1 MSEPQKLEGP
11 LIQLKGIEKR
21 YQSGEQEVTVLH
33 PLDLCIQ
40 AGEMVAIV
48 GASGSGKSTLMNL
61 LGCLDRPSA
70 GQYLFRGQDTARLD
84 ALALARLRCHHFGF
98 IFQRYH
104 LLPHLDATANVEIPA
119 VYAGTARAERQQR
132 ARALLSRLGLADRSH
147 HRPGQLSGGQQ
158 QRVSIAR
165 ALANGGEVILADEPT
180 GALDSHSGKEVMAI
194 LKELHAQGHTII
206 LVTHDMA
213 VANHAD
219 RIITLRDGRV
229 VEDSAQPAKSADQ
242 AGRIDTLRDGRVVE
256 DSGQAAKSANH
267 ADRIDTLRDERAAE
281 ENGQDAPAAQGTALP
296 QAGVTKAAGK
306 PSKGAIPP
314 HIAPAKGS
322 KLGWDRYR
330 EAARMAVHA
339 MLAHRMRTFLTMLG
353 IIIGIA
359 AVVSV
364 VALGQGAR
372 AKVINDIN
380 AMGTNTIDIF
390 PGKDWGDEKAA
401 SIQTLNERDLDA
413 LLGQPY
419 LEGASP
425 QIATS
430 GQLRYRNKTSTG
442 NVVGVGSDFF
452 RVKGMTL
459 TQGRLFDERDI
470 QSRTAVA
477 VVDGKTI
484 ESLLGKE
491 DPVGQVVLVG
501 TLPVR
506 IIGVVAQETGFG
518 RSSQSVSIWL
528 PYSAVMSR
536 LISQNH
542 FSQITIRVKDGIQP
556 ALAEQ
561 AAVALL
567 TQRHGVKDFF
577 TFSSDSIIKSVE
589 KTTATM
595 TLLVSAIAVISLI
608 VGGVGVM
615 NIMLVSVVERT
626 REIGIRIAV
635 GARQSDILQQF
646 LIEAVMVSL
655 LGGLLGIGLAL
666 LIGFVFSLFVESFQ
680 MSFSLFSILMAF
692 GCSSLIGILFGYLPA
707 RNAARLDPVEALARE

>member
-1 MSEPQKLEGP
+1 MSEP
-11 LIQLKGIEKR
+11 LIRLKGIKRR
-21 YQSGEQEVTVLH
+21 YQSGEHEVTVLH
-33 PLDLCIQ
+33 PLDLAID

-61 LGCLDRPSA
+61 LGCLDRPSG
-70 GQYLFRGQDTARLD
+70 GQYLFRGQDTATLD
-84 ALALARLRCHHFGF
+84 ALSLARLRCHHFGF

-104 LLPHLDATANVEIPA
+104 LLPHLDAAANVEIPA
-119 VYAGTARAERQQR
+119 IYAGTARLDRQAR
-132 ARALLSRLGLADRSH
+132 ARTLLTRLGLQDRSH

-180 GALDSHSGKEVMAI
+180 GALDSQSGKEVMAI

-213 VANHAD
+213 VASHAD

-229 VEDSAQPAKSADQ
+229 VEDSGHRATDDNAASPSGTPAHPLP
-242 AGRIDTLRDGRVVE
+242 GDGSQLAPPSV
-256 DSGQAAKSANH
+256 
-267 ADRIDTLRDERAAE
+267 
-281 ENGQDAPAAQGTALP
+281 GQDAQSTGAAVRTA
-296 QAGVTKAAGK
+296 
-306 PSKGAIPP
+306 SR
-314 HIAPAKGS
+314 
-322 KLGWDRYR
+322 GWDRYR
-330 EAARMAVHA
+330 EAGRMALHA

-372 AKVINDIN
+372 AKVIDDIN

-430 GQLRYRNKTSTG
+430 GQLRYRNKTSSG
-442 NVVGVGSDFF
+442 SVIGVGNDFF

-459 TQGRLFDERDI
+459 TQGRLLDERDI
-470 QSRTAVA
+470 RNRTAVA

-484 ESLLGKE
+484 ESLLGKV

-506 IIGVVAQETGFG
+506 IVGVVTQETGFG
-518 RSSQSVSIWL
+518 RSSQSVNVWL

-536 LISQNH
+536 LLSQQH
-542 FSQITIRVKDGIQP
+542 FTQITIRVKDGVQP

-577 TFSSDSIIKSVE
+577 TFSSDSIVKSVE
-589 KTTATM
+589 KTTATL

-666 LIGFVFSLFVESFQ
+666 LIGALFSLLVESFQ
-680 MSFSLFSILMAF
+680 MRFSLFSILMAF

>member
-1 MSEPQKLEGP
+1 MSEP
-11 LIQLKGIEKR
+11 LIQLKGIERR

-33 PLDLCIQ
+33 PLDLTIE
-40 AGEMVAIV
+40 AGEMIAIV

-61 LGCLDRPSA
+61 LGCLDSPSA
-70 GQYLFRGQDTARLD
+70 GQYLFRGQDTATLD
-84 ALALARLRCHHFGF
+84 ALSLARLRCHHFGF

-104 LLPHLDATANVEIPA
+104 LLPHLNAAANVEIPA
-119 VYAGTARAERQQR
+119 VYAGTSRPDRQARSN
-132 ARALLSRLGLADRSH
+132 ALLARLGLSDRSH
-147 HRPGQLSGGQQ
+147 HTPGQLSGGQQ

-180 GALDSHSGKEVMAI
+180 GALDSQSGKEVMAI

-213 VANHAD
+213 VASHAD

-229 VEDSAQPAKSADQ
+229 
-242 AGRIDTLRDGRVVE
+242 LE
-256 DSGQAAKSANH
+256 DSGKPATTTA
-267 ADRIDTLRDERAAE
+267 RL
-281 ENGQDAPAAQGTALP
+281 PAASP
-296 QAGVTKAAGK
+296 AARASGND
-306 PSKGAIPP
+306 
-314 HIAPAKGS
+314 
-322 KLGWDRYR
+322 WDRYR
-330 EAARMAVHA
+330 EAGRMALHA

-372 AKVINDIN
+372 AKVVDQIN

-401 SIQTLNERDLDA
+401 SIQTLNKRDLDA

-425 QIATS
+425 QIASS
-430 GQLRYRNKTSTG
+430 GQLRYRNKTSSG
-442 NVVGVGSDFF
+442 SIVGVGSDFF
-452 RVKGMTL
+452 RVKGMKL
-459 TQGRLFDERDI
+459 TSGRLFDERDI
-470 QSRTAVA
+470 QNRAAVA

-506 IIGVVAQETGFG
+506 IIGVVEEETGFG
-518 RSSQSVSIWL
+518 RSSQSVNVWL

-542 FSQITIRVKDGIQP
+542 FSQLTIRVKDGVQP

-561 AAVALL
+561 AAIELL

-626 REIGIRIAV
+626 REIRIRIAV

-655 LGGLLGIGLAL
+655 LGGMLGVGVSLFIGLL
-666 LIGFVFSLFVESFQ
+666 FSLFVESIQ
-680 MSFSLFSILMAF
+680 MQFSLFSILMAF

>member
-1 MSEPQKLEGP
+1 MSEP
-11 LIQLKGIEKR
+11 LIRLKGIERR
-21 YQSGEQEVTVLH
+21 YQSGEHEVTVLH
-33 PLDLCIQ
+33 PLDLAID

-61 LGCLDRPSA
+61 LGCLDRPSG
-70 GQYLFRGQDTARLD
+70 GQYLFRGQDTATLD
-84 ALALARLRCHHFGF
+84 ALSLARLRCHHFGF

-104 LLPHLDATANVEIPA
+104 LLPHLDAAANVEIPA
-119 VYAGTARAERQQR
+119 IYAGTARLDRQAR
-132 ARALLSRLGLADRSH
+132 ARTLLTRLGLQDRSH

-180 GALDSHSGKEVMAI
+180 GALDSQSGKEVMAI

-213 VANHAD
+213 VASHAD

-229 VEDSAQPAKSADQ
+229 VEDSGHRATDDNAASPSGAPAHPLP
-242 AGRIDTLRDGRVVE
+242 GDGSQLAPPPV
-256 DSGQAAKSANH
+256 
-267 ADRIDTLRDERAAE
+267 
-281 ENGQDAPAAQGTALP
+281 GQDAQSTGAAVRTA
-296 QAGVTKAAGK
+296 
-306 PSKGAIPP
+306 SR
-314 HIAPAKGS
+314 
-322 KLGWDRYR
+322 GWDRYR
-330 EAARMAVHA
+330 EAGRMALHA

-372 AKVINDIN
+372 AKVIDDIN

-430 GQLRYRNKTSTG
+430 GQLRYRNKTSSG
-442 NVVGVGSDFF
+442 SVIGVGNDFF

-459 TQGRLFDERDI
+459 TQGRLLDERDI
-470 QSRTAVA
+470 RNRTAVA

-484 ESLLGKE
+484 ESLLGKV

-506 IIGVVAQETGFG
+506 IVGVVTQETGFG
-518 RSSQSVSIWL
+518 RSSQSVNVWL

-536 LISQNH
+536 LLSQQH
-542 FSQITIRVKDGIQP
+542 FTQITIRVKDGVQP

-577 TFSSDSIIKSVE
+577 TFSSDSIVKSVE
-589 KTTATM
+589 KTTATL

-666 LIGFVFSLFVESFQ
+666 LIGALFSLLVESFQ
-680 MSFSLFSILMAF
+680 MRFSLFSILMAF

>member
-1 MSEPQKLEGP
+1 MSET
-11 LIQLKGIEKR
+11 LIQLKGIERR
-21 YQSGEQEVTVLH
+21 YQSGEHEVTVLH
-33 PLDLCIQ
+33 PLDLTIE
-40 AGEMVAIV
+40 AGEMIAIV

-70 GQYLFRGQDTARLD
+70 GQYLFRGQDTATLD
-84 ALALARLRCHHFGF
+84 ALSLARLRCHHFGF

-104 LLPHLDATANVEIPA
+104 LLPHLNAAANVEIPA
-119 VYAGTARAERQQR
+119 VYAGASRPERQ
-132 ARALLSRLGLADRSH
+132 ARSHALLARLGLSDRSH
-147 HRPGQLSGGQQ
+147 HTPGQLSGGQQ

-180 GALDSHSGKEVMAI
+180 GALDSQSGKEVMAI
-194 LKELHAQGHTII
+194 LKELHDQGHTII

-213 VANHAD
+213 VASHAD

-229 VEDSAQPAKSADQ
+229 
-242 AGRIDTLRDGRVVE
+242 LE
-256 DSGQAAKSANH
+256 DSGKPATASVPLPP
-267 ADRIDTLRDERAAE
+267 TT
-281 ENGQDAPAAQGTALP
+281 PAAR
-296 QAGVTKAAGK
+296 VTGND
-306 PSKGAIPP
+306 
-314 HIAPAKGS
+314 
-322 KLGWDRYR
+322 WDRYR
-330 EAARMAVHA
+330 EAGRMALHA

-372 AKVINDIN
+372 AKVIEQIN
-380 AMGTNTIDIF
+380 AMGTNTIEIF

-401 SIQTLNERDLDA
+401 SIQTLNKRDLDA

-425 QIATS
+425 QITS
-430 GQLRYRNKTSTG
+430 PGQLRYRNKTSSG
-442 NVVGVGSDFF
+442 SIVGVGSDFF
-452 RVKGMTL
+452 RVKGMKL
-459 TQGRLFDERDI
+459 TSGRLFDERDI
-470 QSRTAVA
+470 QNRAAMA
-477 VVDGKTI
+477 VVDSKTI
-484 ESLLGKE
+484 KSLLGEK

-506 IIGVVAQETGFG
+506 IIGVVEEETGFG
-518 RSSQSVSIWL
+518 RSGQSVNIWL

-536 LISQNH
+536 LISQSH
-542 FSQITIRVKDGIQP
+542 FSQLTIRVKDGVQP

-561 AAVALL
+561 AVIALL

-577 TFSSDSIIKSVE
+577 TFSSDNIIKSVE

-655 LGGLLGIGLAL
+655 LGGMLGVGVSL
-666 LIGFVFSLFVESFQ
+666 LIGLLFSLFVESIQ
-680 MSFSLFSILMAF
+680 MQFSLFSILMAF

>member
-1 MSEPQKLEGP
+1 MSEP
-11 LIQLKGIEKR
+11 LIQLKGIERR
-21 YQSGEQEVTVLH
+21 YQSGEHEVTVLH
-33 PLDLCIQ
+33 PLDLTIA

-61 LGCLDRPSA
+61 LGCLDRPSG
-70 GQYLFRGQDTARLD
+70 GQYLFRGQDTAGLD

-104 LLPHLDATANVEIPA
+104 LLPHLDAAANVEIPA
-119 VYAGTARAERQQR
+119 IYAGTSRPERQIR
-132 ARALLSRLGLADRSH
+132 ARTLLTRLGLSDRSH

-194 LKELHAQGHTII
+194 LKELHEQGHTII

-213 VANHAD
+213 VANHAN

-229 VEDSAQPAKSADQ
+229 VEDSGQPAASLAISASQAHGEESQQSPQAAVDQ
-242 AGRIDTLRDGRVVE
+242 VSSGLP
-256 DSGQAAKSANH
+256 GQAANQEVREPVP
-267 ADRIDTLRDERAAE
+267 DRIA
-281 ENGQDAPAAQGTALP
+281 TASV
-296 QAGVTKAAGK
+296 ARR
-306 PSKGAIPP
+306 
-314 HIAPAKGS
+314 GS
-322 KLGWDRYR
+322 QGWDRYR
-330 EAARMAVHA
+330 EAGRMALHA

-372 AKVINDIN
+372 AKVIDDIN

-430 GQLRYRNKTSTG
+430 GQLRYRNKTSSG
-442 NVVGVGSDFF
+442 SVVGVGSDFF

-459 TQGRLFDERDI
+459 TQGRLLDERDI
-470 QSRTAVA
+470 RSRTAVA

-484 ESLLGKE
+484 ASLLGKT

-506 IIGVVAQETGFG
+506 IVGVVAQETGFG
-518 RSSQSVSIWL
+518 PSSQSVNVWL

-542 FSQITIRVKDGIQP
+542 FSQITIRVKDGVQP

-577 TFSSDSIIKSVE
+577 TFSSDSIVKSVE
-589 KTTATM
+589 KTTATL

-655 LGGLLGIGLAL
+655 LGGLLGIGLAMF
-666 LIGFVFSLFVESFQ
+666 IGFIFSLLVESFQ
-680 MSFSLFSILMAF
+680 MRFSLFSILMAF

>member
-1 MSEPQKLEGP
+1 MSEP
-11 LIQLKGIEKR
+11 LIQLKGIERR

-33 PLDLCIQ
+33 PLDLTIE
-40 AGEMVAIV
+40 AGEMIAIV

-61 LGCLDRPSA
+61 LGCLDRSSS
-70 GQYLFRGQDTARLD
+70 GQYLFRGQDTATLD
-84 ALALARLRCHHFGF
+84 ALSLARLRCHHFGF

-104 LLPHLDATANVEIPA
+104 LLPHLNAAANVEIPA
-119 VYAGTARAERQQR
+119 VYAGTPRAERQ
-132 ARALLSRLGLADRSH
+132 ARSQALLTRLGLSDRSH
-147 HRPGQLSGGQQ
+147 HTPSQLSGGQQ

-180 GALDSHSGKEVMAI
+180 GALDSQSGKEVMAI

-206 LVTHDMA
+206 LVTHDME
-213 VANHAD
+213 VASHAD
-219 RIITLRDGRV
+219 RIITLKDGRV
-229 VEDSAQPAKSADQ
+229 Q
-242 AGRIDTLRDGRVVE
+242 E
-256 DSGQAAKSANH
+256 DSGRKPAAVPVTPTA
-267 ADRIDTLRDERAAE
+267 
-281 ENGQDAPAAQGTALP
+281 APA
-296 QAGVTKAAGK
+296 GK
-306 PSKGAIPP
+306 EGAS
-314 HIAPAKGS
+314 HD
-322 KLGWDRYR
+322 WDRYR
-330 EAARMAVHA
+330 EAARMALHA

-372 AKVINDIN
+372 AKVIDQIN

-401 SIQTLNERDLDA
+401 SIQTLNKRDLDA

-425 QIATS
+425 QIAAP
-430 GQLRYRNKTSTG
+430 GQLRYRNKTSSG
-442 NVVGVGSDFF
+442 SIVGVGNDFF
-452 RVKGMTL
+452 RVKGMKL
-459 TQGRLFDERDI
+459 TNGRLFDERDI
-470 QSRTAVA
+470 QNRAAVA

-484 ESLLGKE
+484 ESLLGKQ

-506 IIGVVAQETGFG
+506 IIGVVEEETGFG
-518 RSSQSVSIWL
+518 RSSQSVNVWL

-542 FSQITIRVKDGIQP
+542 FSQLTIRVKDGVQP

-561 AAVALL
+561 AAIELL

-655 LGGLLGIGLAL
+655 LGGMLGVGVSLFIGLL
-666 LIGFVFSLFVESFQ
+666 FSLFVESIQ
-680 MSFSLFSILMAF
+680 MHFSLFSILMAF

>member
-1 MSEPQKLEGP
+1 MSEP
-11 LIQLKGIEKR
+11 LIQLKGIERR

-33 PLDLCIQ
+33 PLDLTIE
-40 AGEMVAIV
+40 AGEMIAIV

-61 LGCLDRPSA
+61 LGCLDRPSS
-70 GQYLFRGQDTARLD
+70 GQYLFRGQDTATLD
-84 ALALARLRCHHFGF
+84 ALSLARLRCHHFGF

-104 LLPHLDATANVEIPA
+104 LLPHLNAAANVEIPA
-119 VYAGTARAERQQR
+119 VYAGTPRAERQ
-132 ARALLSRLGLADRSH
+132 ARSQALLTRLGLSDRSH
-147 HRPGQLSGGQQ
+147 HTPSQLSGGQQ

-180 GALDSHSGKEVMAI
+180 GALDSQSGKEVMAI

-206 LVTHDMA
+206 LVTHDME
-213 VANHAD
+213 VASHAD
-219 RIITLRDGRV
+219 RIITLKDGRV
-229 VEDSAQPAKSADQ
+229 Q
-242 AGRIDTLRDGRVVE
+242 E
-256 DSGQAAKSANH
+256 DSGRK
-267 ADRIDTLRDERAAE
+267 
-281 ENGQDAPAAQGTALP
+281 PAAVPVTPTAVP
-296 QAGVTKAAGK
+296 ASKEGAG
-306 PSKGAIPP
+306 
-314 HIAPAKGS
+314 HD
-322 KLGWDRYR
+322 WDRYR
-330 EAARMAVHA
+330 EAARMALHA

-372 AKVINDIN
+372 AKVIDQIN

-401 SIQTLNERDLDA
+401 SIQTLNKRDLDA

-425 QIATS
+425 QIAAP
-430 GQLRYRNKTSTG
+430 GQLRYRNKTSSG
-442 NVVGVGSDFF
+442 SIVGVGNDFF
-452 RVKGMTL
+452 RVKGMKL
-459 TQGRLFDERDI
+459 TNGRLFDERDI
-470 QSRTAVA
+470 QNRAAVA

-484 ESLLGKE
+484 ESLLGKQ

-506 IIGVVAQETGFG
+506 IIGVVEEETGFG
-518 RSSQSVSIWL
+518 RSSQSVNVWL

-542 FSQITIRVKDGIQP
+542 FSQLTIRVKDGVQP

-561 AAVALL
+561 AAIELL

-655 LGGLLGIGLAL
+655 LGGMLGVGVALFIGLL
-666 LIGFVFSLFVESFQ
+666 FSLFVESIQ
-680 MSFSLFSILMAF
+680 MHFSLFSILMAF

>member
-1 MSEPQKLEGP
+1 M
-11 LIQLKGIEKR
+11 IQLKGIERR

-33 PLDLCIQ
+33 PLDLTIE
-40 AGEMVAIV
+40 AGEMIAIV

-61 LGCLDRPSA
+61 LGCLDRPSS
-70 GQYLFRGQDTARLD
+70 GQYLFRGQDTATLD
-84 ALALARLRCHHFGF
+84 ALSLARLRCHHFGF

-104 LLPHLDATANVEIPA
+104 LLPHLNAAANVEIPA
-119 VYAGTARAERQQR
+119 VYAGTPRAERQ
-132 ARALLSRLGLADRSH
+132 ARSQALLTRLGLSDRSH
-147 HRPGQLSGGQQ
+147 HTPSQLSGGQQ

-180 GALDSHSGKEVMAI
+180 GALDSQSGKEVMAI

-206 LVTHDMA
+206 LVTHDME
-213 VANHAD
+213 VASHAD
-219 RIITLRDGRV
+219 RIITLKDGRV
-229 VEDSAQPAKSADQ
+229 Q
-242 AGRIDTLRDGRVVE
+242 E
-256 DSGQAAKSANH
+256 DSGRKQAAVPVTPTA
-267 ADRIDTLRDERAAE
+267 
-281 ENGQDAPAAQGTALP
+281 APAGKEG
-296 QAGVTKAAGK
+296 AG
-306 PSKGAIPP
+306 
-314 HIAPAKGS
+314 HD
-322 KLGWDRYR
+322 WDRYR
-330 EAARMAVHA
+330 EAARMALHA

-372 AKVINDIN
+372 AKVIDQIN

-401 SIQTLNERDLDA
+401 SIETLNKRDLDA

-425 QIATS
+425 QIAAP
-430 GQLRYRNKTSTG
+430 GQLRYRNKTSSG
-442 NVVGVGSDFF
+442 SIVGVGNDFF
-452 RVKGMTL
+452 RVKGMKL
-459 TQGRLFDERDI
+459 TNGRLFDERDI
-470 QSRTAVA
+470 QNRAAVA

-484 ESLLGKE
+484 ESLLGKQ

-506 IIGVVAQETGFG
+506 IIGVVEEETGFG
-518 RSSQSVSIWL
+518 RSSQSVNVWL

-542 FSQITIRVKDGIQP
+542 FSQLTIRVKDGVQP

-561 AAVALL
+561 AAIELL

-655 LGGLLGIGLAL
+655 LGGMLGVGVSLFIGLL
-666 LIGFVFSLFVESFQ
+666 FSLFVESIQ
-680 MSFSLFSILMAF
+680 MHFSLFSILMAF

>member
-1 MSEPQKLEGP
+1 MSEP
-11 LIQLKGIEKR
+11 LIQLKGIERR

-33 PLDLCIQ
+33 PLDLTIE
-40 AGEMVAIV
+40 AGEMIAIV

-61 LGCLDRPSA
+61 LGCLDRPSS
-70 GQYLFRGQDTARLD
+70 GQYLFRGQDTATLD
-84 ALALARLRCHHFGF
+84 ALSLARLRCHHFGF

-104 LLPHLDATANVEIPA
+104 LLPHLNAAANVEIPA
-119 VYAGTARAERQQR
+119 VYAGTPRAERQ
-132 ARALLSRLGLADRSH
+132 ARSQALLIRLGLSDRSH
-147 HRPGQLSGGQQ
+147 HTPSQLSGGQQ

-180 GALDSHSGKEVMAI
+180 GALDSQSGKEVMAI

-206 LVTHDMA
+206 LVTHDME
-213 VANHAD
+213 VASHAD
-219 RIITLRDGRV
+219 RIITLKDGRV
-229 VEDSAQPAKSADQ
+229 Q
-242 AGRIDTLRDGRVVE
+242 E
-256 DSGQAAKSANH
+256 DSGRKPAAVPVTPTA
-267 ADRIDTLRDERAAE
+267 
-281 ENGQDAPAAQGTALP
+281 APAGKEG
-296 QAGVTKAAGK
+296 AG
-306 PSKGAIPP
+306 
-314 HIAPAKGS
+314 HD
-322 KLGWDRYR
+322 WDRYR
-330 EAARMAVHA
+330 EAARMALHA

-372 AKVINDIN
+372 AKVIDQIN

-401 SIQTLNERDLDA
+401 SIQTLDKRDLDA

-425 QIATS
+425 QIAAP
-430 GQLRYRNKTSTG
+430 GQLRYRNKTSSG
-442 NVVGVGSDFF
+442 SIVGVGNDFF
-452 RVKGMTL
+452 RVKGMKL
-459 TQGRLFDERDI
+459 TNGRLFDERDI
-470 QSRTAVA
+470 QNRAAVA

-484 ESLLGKE
+484 ESLLGKQ

-506 IIGVVAQETGFG
+506 IIGVVEEETGFG
-518 RSSQSVSIWL
+518 RSSQSVNVWL

-542 FSQITIRVKDGIQP
+542 FSQLTIRVKDGVQP

-561 AAVALL
+561 AAIELL

-655 LGGLLGIGLAL
+655 LGGMLGVGVSLFIGLL
-666 LIGFVFSLFVESFQ
+666 FSLFVESIQ
-680 MSFSLFSILMAF
+680 MHFSLFSILMAF

>member
-1 MSEPQKLEGP
+1 MSEP
-11 LIQLKGIEKR
+11 LIQLKGIERR
-21 YQSGEQEVTVLH
+21 YQSGEHEVTVLH
-33 PLDLCIQ
+33 PLDLTIA

-61 LGCLDRPSA
+61 LGCLDRPSG
-70 GQYLFRGQDTARLD
+70 GQYLFRGQDTAGLD

-104 LLPHLDATANVEIPA
+104 LLPHLDAAANVEIPA
-119 VYAGTARAERQQR
+119 IYAGTSRPERQIR
-132 ARALLSRLGLADRSH
+132 ARTLLTRLGLSDRSH

-213 VANHAD
+213 VADHAN

-229 VEDSAQPAKSADQ
+229 VEDSGQPAANPPISPDKTHGVEERQQIPQ
-242 AGRIDTLRDGRVVE
+242 ATVE
-256 DSGQAAKSANH
+256 QLSC
-267 ADRIDTLRDERAAE
+267 
-281 ENGQDAPAAQGTALP
+281 ALP
-296 QAGVTKAAGK
+296 RPATGQKARE
-306 PSKGAIPP
+306 P
-314 HIAPAKGS
+314 APERLPTASVAKRGS
-322 KLGWDRYR
+322 QGWDRYR
-330 EAARMAVHA
+330 EAGRMALHA

-372 AKVINDIN
+372 AKVIDDIN

-430 GQLRYRNKTSTG
+430 GQLRYRNKTSSG
-442 NVVGVGSDFF
+442 SVVGVGSDFF

-459 TQGRLFDERDI
+459 TQGRLLDERDI
-470 QSRTAVA
+470 RSRTAVA

-484 ESLLGKE
+484 TSLLGKT

-506 IIGVVAQETGFG
+506 IVGVVAQETGFG
-518 RSSQSVSIWL
+518 PSSQSVNVWL

-542 FSQITIRVKDGIQP
+542 FSQITIRVKDGVQP

-577 TFSSDSIIKSVE
+577 TFSSDSIVKSVE
-589 KTTATM
+589 KTTATL

-655 LGGLLGIGLAL
+655 LGGLLGIGLAIF
-666 LIGFVFSLFVESFQ
+666 IGFIFSLLVESFQ
-680 MSFSLFSILMAF
+680 MRFSLFSILMAF

>member
-1 MSEPQKLEGP
+1 MSEP
-11 LIQLKGIEKR
+11 LIQLKGIERR

-33 PLDLCIQ
+33 TLDLTIE
-40 AGEMVAIV
+40 AGEMIAIV

-70 GQYLFRGQDTARLD
+70 GQYLFRGQDTATLD
-84 ALALARLRCHHFGF
+84 ALSLARLRCHHFGF

-104 LLPHLDATANVEIPA
+104 LLPHLNAAANVEIPA
-119 VYAGTARAERQQR
+119 VYAGTSRPDRKARSN
-132 ARALLSRLGLADRSH
+132 ALLTRLGLSDRSH
-147 HRPGQLSGGQQ
+147 HTPGQLSGGQQ

-180 GALDSHSGKEVMAI
+180 GALDSQSGKEVMAI

-213 VANHAD
+213 VASHAD

-229 VEDSAQPAKSADQ
+229 
-242 AGRIDTLRDGRVVE
+242 LE
-256 DSGQAAKSANH
+256 DSGKPATTTA
-267 ADRIDTLRDERAAE
+267 RL
-281 ENGQDAPAAQGTALP
+281 PAASP
-296 QAGVTKAAGK
+296 AARASGND
-306 PSKGAIPP
+306 
-314 HIAPAKGS
+314 
-322 KLGWDRYR
+322 WDRYR
-330 EAARMAVHA
+330 EAGRMALHA

-372 AKVINDIN
+372 AKVVDQIN

-401 SIQTLNERDLDA
+401 SIQTLNKRDLDA

-425 QIATS
+425 QIASS
-430 GQLRYRNKTSTG
+430 GQLRYRNKTSSG
-442 NVVGVGSDFF
+442 SIVGVGSDFF
-452 RVKGMTL
+452 RVKGMKL
-459 TQGRLFDERDI
+459 TSGRLFDERDI
-470 QSRTAVA
+470 QNRAAVA

-506 IIGVVAQETGFG
+506 IIGVVEEETGFG
-518 RSSQSVSIWL
+518 RSSQSVNVWL

-542 FSQITIRVKDGIQP
+542 FSQLTIRVKDGVQP

-561 AAVALL
+561 AAIELL

-655 LGGLLGIGLAL
+655 LGGMLGVGVSLFIGLL
-666 LIGFVFSLFVESFQ
+666 FSLFVESIQ
-680 MSFSLFSILMAF
+680 MQFSLFSILMAF

>member
-1 MSEPQKLEGP
+1 MSEP
-11 LIQLKGIEKR
+11 LIRLKGIERR
-21 YQSGEQEVTVLH
+21 YQSGEHEVTVLH
-33 PLDLCIQ
+33 PLDLAID

-61 LGCLDRPSA
+61 LGCLDRPSG
-70 GQYLFRGQDTARLD
+70 GQYLFRGQDTATLD
-84 ALALARLRCHHFGF
+84 ALSLARLRCHHFGF

-104 LLPHLDATANVEIPA
+104 LLPHLDAAANVEIPA
-119 VYAGTARAERQQR
+119 IYAGTARLDRQAR
-132 ARALLSRLGLADRSH
+132 ARTLLTRLGLQDRSH

-180 GALDSHSGKEVMAI
+180 GALDSQSGKEVMTI

-213 VANHAD
+213 VASHAD

-229 VEDSAQPAKSADQ
+229 VEDSS
-242 AGRIDTLRDGRVVE
+242 
-256 DSGQAAKSANH
+256 H
-267 ADRIDTLRDERAAE
+267 RAADD
-281 ENGQDAPAAQGTALP
+281 NAASPSGAPAHPLPGDGSQLAAPSVGQDAQGT
-296 QAGVTKAAGK
+296 GAAVRTA
-306 PSKGAIPP
+306 SR
-314 HIAPAKGS
+314 
-322 KLGWDRYR
+322 GWDRYR
-330 EAARMAVHA
+330 EAGRMALHA

-372 AKVINDIN
+372 AKVIDDIN

-430 GQLRYRNKTSTG
+430 GQLRYRNKTSSG
-442 NVVGVGSDFF
+442 SVIGVGNDFF

-459 TQGRLFDERDI
+459 TQGRLLDERDI
-470 QSRTAVA
+470 RNRTAVA

-484 ESLLGKE
+484 ESLLGKV

-506 IIGVVAQETGFG
+506 IVGVVTQETGFG
-518 RSSQSVSIWL
+518 RSSQSVNVWL

-536 LISQNH
+536 LLSQQH
-542 FSQITIRVKDGIQP
+542 FTQITIRVKDGVQP

-577 TFSSDSIIKSVE
+577 TFSSDSIVKSVE
-589 KTTATM
+589 KTTATL

-666 LIGFVFSLFVESFQ
+666 LIGALFSLLVESFQ
-680 MSFSLFSILMAF
+680 MRFSLFCILMAF

>member
-1 MSEPQKLEGP
+1 MSEP
-11 LIQLKGIEKR
+11 LIQLKGIERR

-33 PLDLCIQ
+33 PLDLTIE
-40 AGEMVAIV
+40 AGEMIAIV

-61 LGCLDRPSA
+61 LGCLDRPSS
-70 GQYLFRGQDTARLD
+70 GQYLFRGQDTATLD
-84 ALALARLRCHHFGF
+84 ALSLARLRCHHFGF

-104 LLPHLDATANVEIPA
+104 LLPHLNAAANVEIPA
-119 VYAGTARAERQQR
+119 VYAGTPRAERQ
-132 ARALLSRLGLADRSH
+132 ARSQALLTRLGLSERSH
-147 HRPGQLSGGQQ
+147 HTPSQLSGGQQ

-180 GALDSHSGKEVMAI
+180 GALDSQSGKEVMAI

-206 LVTHDMA
+206 LVTHDME
-213 VANHAD
+213 VASHAD
-219 RIITLRDGRV
+219 RIITLKDGRV
-229 VEDSAQPAKSADQ
+229 Q
-242 AGRIDTLRDGRVVE
+242 E
-256 DSGQAAKSANH
+256 DSGRKPAAVPVTPTA
-267 ADRIDTLRDERAAE
+267 
-281 ENGQDAPAAQGTALP
+281 APAGKEG
-296 QAGVTKAAGK
+296 AG
-306 PSKGAIPP
+306 
-314 HIAPAKGS
+314 HD
-322 KLGWDRYR
+322 WDRYR
-330 EAARMAVHA
+330 EAARMALHA

-372 AKVINDIN
+372 AKVIDQIN

-401 SIQTLNERDLDA
+401 SIQTLNKRDLDA

-425 QIATS
+425 QIAAP
-430 GQLRYRNKTSTG
+430 GQLRYRNKTSSG
-442 NVVGVGSDFF
+442 SIVGVGNDFF
-452 RVKGMTL
+452 RVKGMKL
-459 TQGRLFDERDI
+459 TNGRLFDERDI
-470 QSRTAVA
+470 QNRAAVA

-484 ESLLGKE
+484 ESLLGKQ

-506 IIGVVAQETGFG
+506 IIGVVEEETGFG
-518 RSSQSVSIWL
+518 RSSQSVNVWL

-542 FSQITIRVKDGIQP
+542 FSQLTIRVKDGVQP

-561 AAVALL
+561 AAIELL

-655 LGGLLGIGLAL
+655 LGGMLGVGVSLFIGLL
-666 LIGFVFSLFVESFQ
+666 FSLFVESIQ
-680 MSFSLFSILMAF
+680 MHFSLFSILMAF

>member
-1 MSEPQKLEGP
+1 M
-11 LIQLKGIEKR
+11 
-21 YQSGEQEVTVLH
+21 
-33 PLDLCIQ
+33 
-40 AGEMVAIV
+40 
-48 GASGSGKSTLMNL
+48 
-61 LGCLDRPSA
+61 
-70 GQYLFRGQDTARLD
+70 
-84 ALALARLRCHHFGF
+84 
-98 IFQRYH
+98 
-104 LLPHLDATANVEIPA
+104 EIPA
-119 VYAGTARAERQQR
+119 IYAGTSRPERQIR
-132 ARALLSRLGLADRSH
+132 ARTLLTRLGLSDRSH

-194 LKELHAQGHTII
+194 LKELHEQGHTII

-213 VANHAD
+213 VANHAN

-229 VEDSAQPAKSADQ
+229 VEDSGQPAASPAISASQAHGEESQQIPQAAVDQ
-242 AGRIDTLRDGRVVE
+242 LSSDLPRPAAGQEAPDPAPGRI
-256 DSGQAAKSANH
+256 A
-267 ADRIDTLRDERAAE
+267 
-281 ENGQDAPAAQGTALP
+281 TASV
-296 QAGVTKAAGK
+296 ARR
-306 PSKGAIPP
+306 
-314 HIAPAKGS
+314 GS
-322 KLGWDRYR
+322 QGWDRYR
-330 EAARMAVHA
+330 EAGRMALHA

-372 AKVINDIN
+372 AKVIDDIN

-430 GQLRYRNKTSTG
+430 GQLRYRNKTSSG
-442 NVVGVGSDFF
+442 SVVGVGSDFF

-459 TQGRLFDERDI
+459 TQGRLLDERDI
-470 QSRTAVA
+470 RSRTAVA

-484 ESLLGKE
+484 ASLLGKT

-506 IIGVVAQETGFG
+506 IVGVVAQETGFG
-518 RSSQSVSIWL
+518 PSSQSVNVWL

-536 LISQNH
+536 LISQSH
-542 FSQITIRVKDGIQP
+542 FSQITIRVKDGVQP

-577 TFSSDSIIKSVE
+577 TFSSDSIVKSVE
-589 KTTATM
+589 KTTATL

-655 LGGLLGIGLAL
+655 LGGLLGIGLAMF
-666 LIGFVFSLFVESFQ
+666 IGFIFSLLVESFQ
-680 MSFSLFSILMAF
+680 MRFSLFSILMAF

>member
-1 MSEPQKLEGP
+1 MSEP
-11 LIQLKGIEKR
+11 LIQLKGIERR

-33 PLDLCIQ
+33 PLDLTIE
-40 AGEMVAIV
+40 AGEMIAIV

-61 LGCLDRPSA
+61 LGCLDRPSS
-70 GQYLFRGQDTARLD
+70 GQYLFRGQDTATLD
-84 ALALARLRCHHFGF
+84 ALSLARLRCHHFGF

-104 LLPHLDATANVEIPA
+104 LLPHLNAAANVEIPA
-119 VYAGTARAERQQR
+119 VYAGTPRAERQ
-132 ARALLSRLGLADRSH
+132 ARSQALLTRLGLNDRSH
-147 HRPGQLSGGQQ
+147 HTPSQLSGGQQ

-180 GALDSHSGKEVMAI
+180 GALDSQSGKEVMAI

-206 LVTHDMA
+206 LVTHDME
-213 VANHAD
+213 VASHAD
-219 RIITLRDGRV
+219 RIITLKDGRV
-229 VEDSAQPAKSADQ
+229 Q
-242 AGRIDTLRDGRVVE
+242 E
-256 DSGQAAKSANH
+256 DSGRKPAAVPLTPTA
-267 ADRIDTLRDERAAE
+267 
-281 ENGQDAPAAQGTALP
+281 APASKEG
-296 QAGVTKAAGK
+296 AG
-306 PSKGAIPP
+306 
-314 HIAPAKGS
+314 HD
-322 KLGWDRYR
+322 WDRYR
-330 EAARMAVHA
+330 EAARMALHA

-372 AKVINDIN
+372 AKVIDQIN

-401 SIQTLNERDLDA
+401 SIQTLNKRDLDA

-425 QIATS
+425 QIAAP
-430 GQLRYRNKTSTG
+430 GQLRYRNKTSSG
-442 NVVGVGSDFF
+442 SIVGVGNDFF
-452 RVKGMTL
+452 RVKGMKL
-459 TQGRLFDERDI
+459 TNGRLFDERDI
-470 QSRTAVA
+470 QNRAAVA

-484 ESLLGKE
+484 ESLLGKQ

-506 IIGVVAQETGFG
+506 IIGVVEEETGFG
-518 RSSQSVSIWL
+518 RSSQSVNIWL

-542 FSQITIRVKDGIQP
+542 FSQLTIRVKDGVQP

-561 AAVALL
+561 AAIELL

-655 LGGLLGIGLAL
+655 LGGMLGVGVSLFIGLL
-666 LIGFVFSLFVESFQ
+666 FSLFVESIQ
-680 MSFSLFSILMAF
+680 MHFSLFSILMAF

>member
-1 MSEPQKLEGP
+1 MSEP
-11 LIQLKGIEKR
+11 LIRLKGIERR
-21 YQSGEQEVTVLH
+21 YQSGEHEVTVLH
-33 PLDLCIQ
+33 PLDLAID

-61 LGCLDRPSA
+61 LGCLDRPSG
-70 GQYLFRGQDTARLD
+70 GQYLFRGQDTATLD
-84 ALALARLRCHHFGF
+84 ALSLARLRCHHFGF

-104 LLPHLDATANVEIPA
+104 LLPHLDAAANVEIPA
-119 VYAGTARAERQQR
+119 IYAGTARLDRQAR
-132 ARALLSRLGLADRSH
+132 ARTLLTRLGLQDRSH

-180 GALDSHSGKEVMAI
+180 GALDSQSGKEVMAI

-213 VANHAD
+213 VASHAD

-229 VEDSAQPAKSADQ
+229 VEDSGHRATDDNAASPSGAPAHPLP
-242 AGRIDTLRDGRVVE
+242 GDGSQLAPPPV
-256 DSGQAAKSANH
+256 
-267 ADRIDTLRDERAAE
+267 
-281 ENGQDAPAAQGTALP
+281 GQDAQGT
-296 QAGVTKAAGK
+296 
-306 PSKGAIPP
+306 GASVRT
-314 HIAPAKGS
+314 AS
-322 KLGWDRYR
+322 RGWDRYR
-330 EAARMAVHA
+330 EAGRMALHA

-372 AKVINDIN
+372 AKVIDDIN

-430 GQLRYRNKTSTG
+430 GQLRYHNKTSSG
-442 NVVGVGSDFF
+442 SVIGVGNDFF

-459 TQGRLFDERDI
+459 TQGRLLDERDI
-470 QSRTAVA
+470 RNRTAVA

-484 ESLLGKE
+484 ESLLGKV

-506 IIGVVAQETGFG
+506 IVGVVTQETGFG
-518 RSSQSVSIWL
+518 RSSQSVNVWL

-536 LISQNH
+536 LLSQQH
-542 FSQITIRVKDGIQP
+542 FTQITIRVKDGVQP

-577 TFSSDSIIKSVE
+577 TFSSDSIVKSVE
-589 KTTATM
+589 KTTATL

-666 LIGFVFSLFVESFQ
+666 LIGALFSLLVESFQ
-680 MSFSLFSILMAF
+680 MRFSLFSILMAF

>member
-1 MSEPQKLEGP
+1 MSEP
-11 LIQLKGIEKR
+11 LIQLKGIERR

-33 PLDLCIQ
+33 PLDLTIE
-40 AGEMVAIV
+40 AGEMIAIV

-61 LGCLDRPSA
+61 LGCLDRPSS
-70 GQYLFRGQDTARLD
+70 GQYLFRGQDTATLD
-84 ALALARLRCHHFGF
+84 ALSLARLRCHHFGF

-104 LLPHLDATANVEIPA
+104 LLPHLNAAANVEIPA
-119 VYAGTARAERQQR
+119 VYAGTPRAERQ
-132 ARALLSRLGLADRSH
+132 ARSQALLTRLGLSDRSH
-147 HRPGQLSGGQQ
+147 HTPSQLSGGQQ

-180 GALDSHSGKEVMAI
+180 GALDSQSGKEVMAI

-206 LVTHDMA
+206 LVTHDME
-213 VANHAD
+213 VASHAD
-219 RIITLRDGRV
+219 RIITLKDGQV
-229 VEDSAQPAKSADQ
+229 Q
-242 AGRIDTLRDGRVVE
+242 E
-256 DSGQAAKSANH
+256 DSGRKPVAIPVTPTA
-267 ADRIDTLRDERAAE
+267 
-281 ENGQDAPAAQGTALP
+281 APAGKEG
-296 QAGVTKAAGK
+296 AG
-306 PSKGAIPP
+306 
-314 HIAPAKGS
+314 HD
-322 KLGWDRYR
+322 WDRYR
-330 EAARMAVHA
+330 EAARMALHA

-372 AKVINDIN
+372 AKVIDQIN

-390 PGKDWGDEKAA
+390 PGKDWGDEKAT
-401 SIQTLNERDLDA
+401 SIQTLNKRDLDA

-425 QIATS
+425 QIAAP
-430 GQLRYRNKTSTG
+430 GQLRYRNKTSSG
-442 NVVGVGSDFF
+442 SIVGVGNDFF
-452 RVKGMTL
+452 RVKGMKL
-459 TQGRLFDERDI
+459 TNGRLFDERDI
-470 QSRTAVA
+470 QNRAAVA

-484 ESLLGKE
+484 ESLLGKQ

-506 IIGVVAQETGFG
+506 IIGVVEEETGFG
-518 RSSQSVSIWL
+518 RSSQSVNVWL

-542 FSQITIRVKDGIQP
+542 FSQLTIRVKDGVQP

-561 AAVALL
+561 AAIELL

-655 LGGLLGIGLAL
+655 LGGMLGVGVSLFIGLL
-666 LIGFVFSLFVESFQ
+666 FSLFVESIQ
-680 MSFSLFSILMAF
+680 MHFSLFSILMAF

>member
-1 MSEPQKLEGP
+1 MSEP
-11 LIQLKGIEKR
+11 LIQLKGIERR

-33 PLDLCIQ
+33 PLDLTIE
-40 AGEMVAIV
+40 AGEMIAIV

-61 LGCLDRPSA
+61 LGCLDSPSA
-70 GQYLFRGQDTARLD
+70 GQYLFRGQDTATLD
-84 ALALARLRCHHFGF
+84 ALSLARLRCHHFGF

-104 LLPHLDATANVEIPA
+104 LLPHLNAAANVEIPA
-119 VYAGTARAERQQR
+119 VYAGTSRPDRQARSN
-132 ARALLSRLGLADRSH
+132 ALLARLGLSDRSH
-147 HRPGQLSGGQQ
+147 HTPGQLSGGQQ

-180 GALDSHSGKEVMAI
+180 GALDSQSGKEVMAI

-213 VANHAD
+213 VASHAD

-229 VEDSAQPAKSADQ
+229 
-242 AGRIDTLRDGRVVE
+242 LE
-256 DSGQAAKSANH
+256 DSGKPATTTA
-267 ADRIDTLRDERAAE
+267 RL
-281 ENGQDAPAAQGTALP
+281 PAASP
-296 QAGVTKAAGK
+296 AARASGND
-306 PSKGAIPP
+306 
-314 HIAPAKGS
+314 
-322 KLGWDRYR
+322 WDRYR
-330 EAARMAVHA
+330 EAGRMALHA

-372 AKVINDIN
+372 AKVVDQIN

-401 SIQTLNERDLDA
+401 SIQTLNKRDLDA

-425 QIATS
+425 QIASS
-430 GQLRYRNKTSTG
+430 GQLRYRNKTSSG
-442 NVVGVGSDFF
+442 SIVGVGSDFF
-452 RVKGMTL
+452 RVKGMKL
-459 TQGRLFDERDI
+459 TSGRLFDERDI
-470 QSRTAVA
+470 QNRAAVA

-506 IIGVVAQETGFG
+506 IIGVVEEETGFG
-518 RSSQSVSIWL
+518 RSSQSVNVWL

-542 FSQITIRVKDGIQP
+542 FSQLTIRVKDGVQP

-561 AAVALL
+561 AAIELL

-655 LGGLLGIGLAL
+655 LGGMLGVGVSLFIGLL
-666 LIGFVFSLFVESFQ
+666 FSLFVESIQ
-680 MSFSLFSILMAF
+680 MQFSLFSILMAF

>member
-1 MSEPQKLEGP
+1 MSEP
-11 LIQLKGIEKR
+11 LIQLKGIERR

-33 PLDLCIQ
+33 PLDLTIE
-40 AGEMVAIV
+40 AGEMIAIV

-61 LGCLDRPSA
+61 LGCLDRPSS
-70 GQYLFRGQDTARLD
+70 GQYLFRGQDTATLD
-84 ALALARLRCHHFGF
+84 ALSLARLRCHHFGF

-104 LLPHLDATANVEIPA
+104 LLPHLNAAANVEIPA
-119 VYAGTARAERQQR
+119 VYAGTPRAERQ
-132 ARALLSRLGLADRSH
+132 ARSQALLTRLGLSDRSH
-147 HRPGQLSGGQQ
+147 HTPSQLSGGQQ

-180 GALDSHSGKEVMAI
+180 GALDSQSGKEVMAI

-206 LVTHDMA
+206 LVTHDME

-219 RIITLRDGRV
+219 RIITLKDGRV
-229 VEDSAQPAKSADQ
+229 Q
-242 AGRIDTLRDGRVVE
+242 E
-256 DSGQAAKSANH
+256 DSGRK
-267 ADRIDTLRDERAAE
+267 
-281 ENGQDAPAAQGTALP
+281 PAAIPVTPTAVP
-296 QAGVTKAAGK
+296 AGK
-306 PSKGAIPP
+306 EGAG
-314 HIAPAKGS
+314 H
-322 KLGWDRYR
+322 GWDRYR
-330 EAARMAVHA
+330 EAARMALHA

-372 AKVINDIN
+372 AKVIDQIN

-401 SIQTLNERDLDA
+401 SIQTLNKSDLDA

-425 QIATS
+425 KIAAS
-430 GQLRYRNKTSTG
+430 GQLRYRNKTSSG
-442 NVVGVGSDFF
+442 SIVGVGSDFF
-452 RVKGMTL
+452 RVKGMKL
-459 TQGRLFDERDI
+459 TNGRLFDKRDI
-470 QSRTAVA
+470 QNRTAVA

-484 ESLLGKE
+484 ESLLGKQ

-506 IIGVVAQETGFG
+506 IIGVVEEETGFG
-518 RSSQSVSIWL
+518 RNSQSVNVWL

-542 FSQITIRVKDGIQP
+542 FSQLTIRVKDGVQP

-561 AAVALL
+561 AAIELL

-655 LGGLLGIGLAL
+655 LGGMLGVGVSLFIGLL
-666 LIGFVFSLFVESFQ
+666 FSLFVESIQ
-680 MSFSLFSILMAF
+680 MHFSLFSILMAF

>member
-1 MSEPQKLEGP
+1 MSEP
-11 LIQLKGIEKR
+11 LIRLKGIERR
-21 YQSGEQEVTVLH
+21 YQSGEHEVTVLH
-33 PLDLCIQ
+33 PLDLAID

-61 LGCLDRPSA
+61 LGCLDRPSG
-70 GQYLFRGQDTARLD
+70 GQYLFRGQDTATLD
-84 ALALARLRCHHFGF
+84 ALSLARLRCHHFGF

-104 LLPHLDATANVEIPA
+104 LLPHLDAAANVEIPA
-119 VYAGTARAERQQR
+119 IYAGTARLDRQAR
-132 ARALLSRLGLADRSH
+132 ARTLLTRLGLQDRSH

-180 GALDSHSGKEVMAI
+180 GALDSQSGKEVMTI

-213 VANHAD
+213 VASHAD

-229 VEDSAQPAKSADQ
+229 VEDSGHRATDDNAASPSGAPAHPLP
-242 AGRIDTLRDGRVVE
+242 GDG
-256 DSGQAAKSANH
+256 SQLAAPSV
-267 ADRIDTLRDERAAE
+267 
-281 ENGQDAPAAQGTALP
+281 GQDAQGT
-296 QAGVTKAAGK
+296 GAAVRTA
-306 PSKGAIPP
+306 SR
-314 HIAPAKGS
+314 
-322 KLGWDRYR
+322 GWDRYR
-330 EAARMAVHA
+330 EAGRMALHA

-372 AKVINDIN
+372 AKVIDDIN

-430 GQLRYRNKTSTG
+430 GQLRYRNKTSSG
-442 NVVGVGSDFF
+442 SVIGVGNDFF

-459 TQGRLFDERDI
+459 TQGRLLDERDI
-470 QSRTAVA
+470 RNRTAVA

-484 ESLLGKE
+484 ESLLGKV

-506 IIGVVAQETGFG
+506 IVGVVTQETGFG
-518 RSSQSVSIWL
+518 RSSQSVNVWL

-536 LISQNH
+536 LLSQQH
-542 FSQITIRVKDGIQP
+542 FTQITIRVKDGVQP

-577 TFSSDSIIKSVE
+577 TFSSDSIVKSVE
-589 KTTATM
+589 KTTATL

-635 GARQSDILQQF
+635 GSRQSDILQQF

-666 LIGFVFSLFVESFQ
+666 LIGALFSLLVESFQ
-680 MSFSLFSILMAF
+680 MRFSLFSILMAF

>member
-1 MSEPQKLEGP
+1 M
-11 LIQLKGIEKR
+11 IQLKGIERR

-33 PLDLCIQ
+33 PLDLTIE
-40 AGEMVAIV
+40 AGEMIAIV

-61 LGCLDRPSA
+61 LGCLDRPSS
-70 GQYLFRGQDTARLD
+70 GQYLFRGQDTATLD
-84 ALALARLRCHHFGF
+84 ALSLARLRCHHFGF

-104 LLPHLDATANVEIPA
+104 LLPHLNAAANVEIPA
-119 VYAGTARAERQQR
+119 VYAGTSRAERQ
-132 ARALLSRLGLADRSH
+132 ARSQALLTRLGLSDRSH
-147 HRPGQLSGGQQ
+147 HTPSQLSGGQQ

-180 GALDSHSGKEVMAI
+180 GALDSQSGKEVMAI

-206 LVTHDMA
+206 LVTHDME
-213 VANHAD
+213 VASHAD
-219 RIITLRDGRV
+219 RIITLKDGRV
-229 VEDSAQPAKSADQ
+229 Q
-242 AGRIDTLRDGRVVE
+242 E
-256 DSGQAAKSANH
+256 DSGRKPAAVPVTPTA
-267 ADRIDTLRDERAAE
+267 
-281 ENGQDAPAAQGTALP
+281 APAGKE
-296 QAGVTKAAGK
+296 GVG
-306 PSKGAIPP
+306 
-314 HIAPAKGS
+314 HD
-322 KLGWDRYR
+322 WDRYR
-330 EAARMAVHA
+330 EAARMALHA

-372 AKVINDIN
+372 AKVIDQIN

-401 SIQTLNERDLDA
+401 SIQTLNKRDLDA

-425 QIATS
+425 QIAAP
-430 GQLRYRNKTSTG
+430 GQLRYRNKTSSG
-442 NVVGVGSDFF
+442 SIVGVGNDFF
-452 RVKGMTL
+452 RVKGMKL
-459 TQGRLFDERDI
+459 TNGRLFDERDI
-470 QSRTAVA
+470 QNRAAVA

-484 ESLLGKE
+484 ESLLGKQ

-506 IIGVVAQETGFG
+506 IIGVVEEETGFG
-518 RSSQSVSIWL
+518 RSSQSVNVWL

-542 FSQITIRVKDGIQP
+542 FSQLTIRVKDGVQP

-561 AAVALL
+561 AAIELL

-655 LGGLLGIGLAL
+655 LGGMLGVGVSLFIGLL
-666 LIGFVFSLFVESFQ
+666 FSLFVESIQ
-680 MSFSLFSILMAF
+680 MHFSLFSILMAF

>member
-1 MSEPQKLEGP
+1 MSEP
-11 LIQLKGIEKR
+11 LIQLKGIERR

-33 PLDLCIQ
+33 PLDLTIE
-40 AGEMVAIV
+40 AGEMIAIV

-70 GQYLFRGQDTARLD
+70 GQYLFRGQDTATLD
-84 ALALARLRCHHFGF
+84 ALSLARLRCHHFGF

-104 LLPHLDATANVEIPA
+104 LLPHLNAAANVEIPA
-119 VYAGTARAERQQR
+119 VYAGTSRPDRQARSQ
-132 ARALLSRLGLADRSH
+132 ALLARLGLSDRSH
-147 HRPGQLSGGQQ
+147 HTPGQLSGGQQ

-180 GALDSHSGKEVMAI
+180 GALDSQSGKEVMAI

-213 VANHAD
+213 VASHAD

-229 VEDSAQPAKSADQ
+229 
-242 AGRIDTLRDGRVVE
+242 LE
-256 DSGQAAKSANH
+256 DSGKPATTTA
-267 ADRIDTLRDERAAE
+267 RL
-281 ENGQDAPAAQGTALP
+281 PAASP
-296 QAGVTKAAGK
+296 AARASGND
-306 PSKGAIPP
+306 
-314 HIAPAKGS
+314 
-322 KLGWDRYR
+322 WDRYR
-330 EAARMAVHA
+330 EAGRMALHA

-372 AKVINDIN
+372 TKVVDQIN

-401 SIQTLNERDLDA
+401 SIQTLNKRDLDA

-425 QIATS
+425 QIASS
-430 GQLRYRNKTSTG
+430 GQLRYRNKTSSG
-442 NVVGVGSDFF
+442 SIVGVGSDFF
-452 RVKGMTL
+452 RVKGMKL
-459 TQGRLFDERDI
+459 TSGRLFDERDI
-470 QSRTAVA
+470 QNRAAVA

-506 IIGVVAQETGFG
+506 IIGVVEEETGFG
-518 RSSQSVSIWL
+518 RSSQSVNVWL

-542 FSQITIRVKDGIQP
+542 FSQLTIRVKDGVQP

-561 AAVALL
+561 AAIELL

-655 LGGLLGIGLAL
+655 LGGMLGVGVSLFIGLL
-666 LIGFVFSLFVESFQ
+666 FSLFVESIQ
-680 MSFSLFSILMAF
+680 MQFSLFSILMAF

>member
-1 MSEPQKLEGP
+1 MSEP
-11 LIQLKGIEKR
+11 LIRLKGIERR
-21 YQSGEQEVTVLH
+21 YQSGEHEVTVLH
-33 PLDLCIQ
+33 PLDLAID

-61 LGCLDRPSA
+61 LGCLDRPSG
-70 GQYLFRGQDTARLD
+70 GQYLFRGQDTATLD
-84 ALALARLRCHHFGF
+84 ALSLARLRCHHFGF

-104 LLPHLDATANVEIPA
+104 LLPHLDAAANVEIPA
-119 VYAGTARAERQQR
+119 IYAGTARLDRQAR
-132 ARALLSRLGLADRSH
+132 ARTLLTRLGLQDRSH

-180 GALDSHSGKEVMAI
+180 GALDSQSGKEVMTI

-213 VANHAD
+213 VASHAD

-229 VEDSAQPAKSADQ
+229 VEDSGHRATDDNAASPSGAPAHPLP
-242 AGRIDTLRDGRVVE
+242 GDG
-256 DSGQAAKSANH
+256 SQLAAPSV
-267 ADRIDTLRDERAAE
+267 
-281 ENGQDAPAAQGTALP
+281 GQDAQGT
-296 QAGVTKAAGK
+296 GAAVRTA
-306 PSKGAIPP
+306 SR
-314 HIAPAKGS
+314 
-322 KLGWDRYR
+322 GWDRYR
-330 EAARMAVHA
+330 EAGRMALHA

-372 AKVINDIN
+372 AKVIDDIN

-430 GQLRYRNKTSTG
+430 GQLRYRNKTSSG
-442 NVVGVGSDFF
+442 SVIGVGNDFF

-459 TQGRLFDERDI
+459 TQGRLLDERDI
-470 QSRTAVA
+470 RNRTAVA

-484 ESLLGKE
+484 ESLLGKV

-506 IIGVVAQETGFG
+506 IVGVVTQETGFG
-518 RSSQSVSIWL
+518 RSSQSVNVWL

-536 LISQNH
+536 LLSQQH
-542 FSQITIRVKDGIQP
+542 FTQITIRVKDGVQP

-577 TFSSDSIIKSVE
+577 TFSSDSIVKSVE
-589 KTTATM
+589 KTTATL

-666 LIGFVFSLFVESFQ
+666 LIGALFSLLVESFQ
-680 MSFSLFSILMAF
+680 MRFSLFSILMAF

>member
-1 MSEPQKLEGP
+1 M
-11 LIQLKGIEKR
+11 IQLKGIERR

-33 PLDLCIQ
+33 PLDLTIE
-40 AGEMVAIV
+40 AGEMIAIV

-70 GQYLFRGQDTARLD
+70 GQYLFRGQDTATLD
-84 ALALARLRCHHFGF
+84 ALSLARLRCHHFGF

-104 LLPHLDATANVEIPA
+104 LLPHLNAAANVEIPA
-119 VYAGTARAERQQR
+119 VYAGTSRPDRQARSQ
-132 ARALLSRLGLADRSH
+132 ALLARLGLSDRSH
-147 HRPGQLSGGQQ
+147 HTPGQLSGGQQ

-180 GALDSHSGKEVMAI
+180 GALDSQSGKEVMAI
-194 LKELHAQGHTII
+194 LKELHVQGHTII

-213 VANHAD
+213 VASHAD

-229 VEDSAQPAKSADQ
+229 
-242 AGRIDTLRDGRVVE
+242 LE
-256 DSGQAAKSANH
+256 DSGKPATTTA
-267 ADRIDTLRDERAAE
+267 RL
-281 ENGQDAPAAQGTALP
+281 PAASP
-296 QAGVTKAAGK
+296 AA
-306 PSKGAIPP
+306 S
-314 HIAPAKGS
+314 PAARASGND
-322 KLGWDRYR
+322 WDRYR
-330 EAARMAVHA
+330 EAGRMALHA

-372 AKVINDIN
+372 AKVVDQIN

-401 SIQTLNERDLDA
+401 SIQTLNKRDLDA

-425 QIATS
+425 QIASS
-430 GQLRYRNKTSTG
+430 GQLRYRNKTSSG
-442 NVVGVGSDFF
+442 SIVGVGSDFF
-452 RVKGMTL
+452 RVKGMKL
-459 TQGRLFDERDI
+459 TSGRLFDERDI
-470 QSRTAVA
+470 QNRAAVA

-506 IIGVVAQETGFG
+506 IIGVVEEETGFG
-518 RSSQSVSIWL
+518 RSSQSVNVWL

-542 FSQITIRVKDGIQP
+542 FSQLTIRVKDGVQP

-561 AAVALL
+561 AAIELL

-655 LGGLLGIGLAL
+655 LGGMLGVGVSLFIGLL
-666 LIGFVFSLFVESFQ
+666 FSLFVESIQ
-680 MSFSLFSILMAF
+680 MQFSLFSILMAF

>member
-1 MSEPQKLEGP
+1 MSEP
-11 LIQLKGIEKR
+11 LIRLKGIERR
-21 YQSGEQEVTVLH
+21 YQSGEHEVTVLH
-33 PLDLCIQ
+33 PLDLAID

-61 LGCLDRPSA
+61 LGCLDRPSG
-70 GQYLFRGQDTARLD
+70 GQYLFRGQDTATLD
-84 ALALARLRCHHFGF
+84 ALSLARLRCHHFGF

-104 LLPHLDATANVEIPA
+104 LLPHLDAAANVEIPA
-119 VYAGTARAERQQR
+119 IYAGTACLDRQAR
-132 ARALLSRLGLADRSH
+132 ARTLLTRLGLQDRSH

-180 GALDSHSGKEVMAI
+180 GALDSQSGKEVMAI

-213 VANHAD
+213 VASHAD

-229 VEDSAQPAKSADQ
+229 VEDSGHRATDDNAASASGAQAHPLP
-242 AGRIDTLRDGRVVE
+242 GDGSQLAPPSV
-256 DSGQAAKSANH
+256 
-267 ADRIDTLRDERAAE
+267 
-281 ENGQDAPAAQGTALP
+281 GQDAQGT
-296 QAGVTKAAGK
+296 GAAVRTA
-306 PSKGAIPP
+306 SR
-314 HIAPAKGS
+314 
-322 KLGWDRYR
+322 GWDRYR
-330 EAARMAVHA
+330 EAGRMALHA

-372 AKVINDIN
+372 AKVIDDIN

-430 GQLRYRNKTSTG
+430 GQLRYRNKTSSG
-442 NVVGVGSDFF
+442 SVIGVGNDFF

-459 TQGRLFDERDI
+459 TQGRLLDERDI
-470 QSRTAVA
+470 RNRTAVA

-484 ESLLGKE
+484 ESLLGKV

-506 IIGVVAQETGFG
+506 IVGVVTQETGFG
-518 RSSQSVSIWL
+518 RSSQSVNVWL

-536 LISQNH
+536 LLSQQH
-542 FSQITIRVKDGIQP
+542 FTQITIRVKDGVQP

-577 TFSSDSIIKSVE
+577 TFSSDSIVKSVE
-589 KTTATM
+589 KTTATL

-666 LIGFVFSLFVESFQ
+666 LIGALFSLLVESFQ
-680 MSFSLFSILMAF
+680 MRFSLFSILMAF

>member
-1 MSEPQKLEGP
+1 MSEP
-11 LIQLKGIEKR
+11 LIRLKGIERR
-21 YQSGEQEVTVLH
+21 YQSGEHEVTVLH
-33 PLDLCIQ
+33 PLDLAID

-61 LGCLDRPSA
+61 LGCLDRPSG
-70 GQYLFRGQDTARLD
+70 GQYLFRGQDTATLD
-84 ALALARLRCHHFGF
+84 ALSLARLRCHHFGF

-104 LLPHLDATANVEIPA
+104 LLPHLDAAANVEIPA
-119 VYAGTARAERQQR
+119 IYAGTARLDRQAR
-132 ARALLSRLGLADRSH
+132 ARTLLTRLGLQDRSH

-180 GALDSHSGKEVMAI
+180 GALDSQSGKEVMAI

-213 VANHAD
+213 VASHAD

-229 VEDSAQPAKSADQ
+229 VEDSGHRATDDNAPSPSPSGAPAHPLP
-242 AGRIDTLRDGRVVE
+242 GDGSQLAPPPV
-256 DSGQAAKSANH
+256 
-267 ADRIDTLRDERAAE
+267 
-281 ENGQDAPAAQGTALP
+281 GQDAQGT
-296 QAGVTKAAGK
+296 GAAVRTA
-306 PSKGAIPP
+306 SR
-314 HIAPAKGS
+314 
-322 KLGWDRYR
+322 GWDRYR
-330 EAARMAVHA
+330 EAGRMALHA

-364 VALGQGAR
+364 VALGQGPR
-372 AKVINDIN
+372 AKVIDDIN

-430 GQLRYRNKTSTG
+430 GQLRYRNKTSSG
-442 NVVGVGSDFF
+442 SVIGVGNDFF

-459 TQGRLFDERDI
+459 TQGRLLDERDI
-470 QSRTAVA
+470 RNRTAVA

-484 ESLLGKE
+484 ESLLGKV

-506 IIGVVAQETGFG
+506 IVGVVTQETGFG
-518 RSSQSVSIWL
+518 RSSQSVNVWL

-536 LISQNH
+536 LLSQQH
-542 FSQITIRVKDGIQP
+542 FTQITIRVKDGVQP

-577 TFSSDSIIKSVE
+577 TFSSDSIVKSVE
-589 KTTATM
+589 KTTATL

-666 LIGFVFSLFVESFQ
+666 LIGALFSLLVESFQ
-680 MSFSLFSILMAF
+680 MRFSLFSILMAF

>member
-1 MSEPQKLEGP
+1 MSEPLSQLP
-11 LIQLKGIEKR
+11 LIQLKGVARR
-21 YQSGEQEVTVLH
+21 YQSGDSEVTVLH
-33 PLDLCIQ
+33 PLDLTI
-40 AGEMVAIV
+40 ATGEMIAIV

-61 LGCLDRPSA
+61 LGCLDSPSS
-70 GQYLFRGQDTARLD
+70 GQYLFRGQDTATMD

-104 LLPHLDATANVEIPA
+104 LLPHLDAAANVEIPA
-119 VYAGTARAERQQR
+119 VYAGTSRPDRQARARQ
-132 ARALLSRLGLADRSH
+132 LLDRLGLRDRSH
-147 HRPGQLSGGQQ
+147 HTPGQLSGGQQ

-180 GALDSHSGKEVMAI
+180 GALDSQSGKEVMAI

-206 LVTHDMA
+206 LVTHDMD
-213 VANHAD
+213 VASHAD
-219 RIITLRDGRV
+219 RIITLKDGRV
-229 VEDSAQPAKSADQ
+229 EQ
-242 AGRIDTLRDGRVVE
+242 
-256 DSGQAAKSANH
+256 DSGPCQTAGLAATTA
-267 ADRIDTLRDERAAE
+267 ID
-281 ENGQDAPAAQGTALP
+281 P
-296 QAGVTKAAGK
+296 QKIV
-306 PSKGAIPP
+306 PNKGAMG
-314 HIAPAKGS
+314 HD
-322 KLGWDRYR
+322 WDRYR
-330 EAARMAVHA
+330 EAGRMAMHA

-372 AKVINDIN
+372 AKVIDQIN
-380 AMGTNTIDIF
+380 AMGTNTIEIF
-390 PGKDWGDEKAA
+390 PGKGWGDEKMA
-401 SIQTLNERDLDA
+401 SIQTLNKGDLDA

-419 LEGASP
+419 LAGASP
-425 QIATS
+425 EIGSS
-430 GQLRYRNKTSTG
+430 GQLRYRNKTNSG
-442 NVVGVGSDFF
+442 NVTGVGNDYFK
-452 RVKGMTL
+452 VKGMTL
-459 TQGRLFDERDI
+459 VSGRLLEWQDI
-470 QSRTAVA
+470 QQRAAVA
-477 VVDGKTI
+477 VVDKKSIT
-484 ESLLGKE
+484 SLLGKD
-491 DPVGQVVLVG
+491 DPVGKVVLVG

-506 IIGVVAQETGFG
+506 IVGVVSQETGFG
-518 RSSQSVSIWL
+518 PSSQSVNIWL

-536 LISQNH
+536 LISQHH
-542 FSQITIRVKDGIQP
+542 FSQITIRVKDGVQP

-561 AAVALL
+561 AVIELI

-595 TLLVSAIAVISLI
+595 TLMVSAIAVISLI

-626 REIGIRIAV
+626 REIGIRMAV

-655 LGGLLGIGLAL
+655 LGGIFGVGLSLGIGAL
-666 LIGFVFSLFVESFQ
+666 FSLLVDSIKMQ
-680 MSFSLFSILMAF
+680 FSLFSILMAF

-707 RNAARLDPVEALARE
+707 RNAARLDPVVALARE

>member
-1 MSEPQKLEGP
+1 MSEP
-11 LIQLKGIEKR
+11 LIRLKGIERR
-21 YQSGEQEVTVLH
+21 YQSGEHEVTVLH
-33 PLDLCIQ
+33 PLDLAID

-61 LGCLDRPSA
+61 LGCLDRPSG
-70 GQYLFRGQDTARLD
+70 GQYLFRGQDTATLD
-84 ALALARLRCHHFGF
+84 ALSLARLRCHHFGF

-104 LLPHLDATANVEIPA
+104 LLPHLDAAANVEIPA
-119 VYAGTARAERQQR
+119 IYAGTARLDRQAR
-132 ARALLSRLGLADRSH
+132 ARTLLTRLGLQDRSH

-180 GALDSHSGKEVMAI
+180 GALDSQSGKEVMAI

-213 VANHAD
+213 VASHAD

-229 VEDSAQPAKSADQ
+229 VEDSGHRATDDNAASPSGAPAHPLP
-242 AGRIDTLRDGRVVE
+242 GDGSQLAPPSV
-256 DSGQAAKSANH
+256 
-267 ADRIDTLRDERAAE
+267 
-281 ENGQDAPAAQGTALP
+281 GQDAQGT
-296 QAGVTKAAGK
+296 GAAVRTA
-306 PSKGAIPP
+306 SR
-314 HIAPAKGS
+314 
-322 KLGWDRYR
+322 GWDRYR
-330 EAARMAVHA
+330 EAGRMALHA

-372 AKVINDIN
+372 AKVIDDIN

-430 GQLRYRNKTSTG
+430 GQLRYRNKTSSG
-442 NVVGVGSDFF
+442 SVIGVGNDFF

-459 TQGRLFDERDI
+459 TQGRLLDERDI
-470 QSRTAVA
+470 RNRTAVA

-484 ESLLGKE
+484 ESLLGKV

-506 IIGVVAQETGFG
+506 IVGVVTQETGFG
-518 RSSQSVSIWL
+518 RSSQSVNVWL

-536 LISQNH
+536 LLSQQH
-542 FSQITIRVKDGIQP
+542 FTQITIRVKDGVQP

-577 TFSSDSIIKSVE
+577 TFSSDSIVKSVE
-589 KTTATM
+589 KTTATL

-666 LIGFVFSLFVESFQ
+666 LIGALFSLLVESFQ
-680 MSFSLFSILMAF
+680 MRFSLFSILMAF

>member
-1 MSEPQKLEGP
+1 MSEP
-11 LIQLKGIEKR
+11 LIRLKGIERR
-21 YQSGEQEVTVLH
+21 YQSGEHEVTVLH
-33 PLDLCIQ
+33 PLDLAID

-61 LGCLDRPSA
+61 LGCLDRPSR
-70 GQYLFRGQDTARLD
+70 GQYLFRGQDTATLD
-84 ALALARLRCHHFGF
+84 ALSLARLRCHHFGF

-104 LLPHLDATANVEIPA
+104 LLPHLDAAANVEIPA
-119 VYAGTARAERQQR
+119 IYAGTARLDRQAR
-132 ARALLSRLGLADRSH
+132 ARTLLTRLGLQDRSH

-180 GALDSHSGKEVMAI
+180 GALDSQSGKEVMAI

-213 VANHAD
+213 VASHAD

-229 VEDSAQPAKSADQ
+229 VEDSS
-242 AGRIDTLRDGRVVE
+242 
-256 DSGQAAKSANH
+256 H
-267 ADRIDTLRDERAAE
+267 RAADD
-281 ENGQDAPAAQGTALP
+281 NAASPSGAPAHPLPGDGSQLAAPSVGQDAQGT
-296 QAGVTKAAGK
+296 GAAVRTA
-306 PSKGAIPP
+306 SR
-314 HIAPAKGS
+314 
-322 KLGWDRYR
+322 GWDRYR
-330 EAARMAVHA
+330 EAGRMALHA

-372 AKVINDIN
+372 AKVIDDIN

-430 GQLRYRNKTSTG
+430 GQLRYRNKTSSG
-442 NVVGVGSDFF
+442 SVIGVGNDFF

-459 TQGRLFDERDI
+459 TQGRLLDERDI
-470 QSRTAVA
+470 RNRTAVA

-484 ESLLGKE
+484 ESLLGKV

-506 IIGVVAQETGFG
+506 IVGVVTQETGFG
-518 RSSQSVSIWL
+518 RSSQSVNVWL

-536 LISQNH
+536 LLSQQH
-542 FSQITIRVKDGIQP
+542 FTQITIRVKDGVQP

-577 TFSSDSIIKSVE
+577 TFSSDSIVKSVE
-589 KTTATM
+589 KTTATL

-666 LIGFVFSLFVESFQ
+666 LIGALFSLLVESFQ
-680 MSFSLFSILMAF
+680 MRFSLFSILMAF

>member
-1 MSEPQKLEGP
+1 VSEP
-11 LIQLKGIEKR
+11 LIQLQGIERR

-33 PLDLCIQ
+33 PMDLTIE
-40 AGEMVAIV
+40 AGEMIAIV

-70 GQYLFRGQDTARLD
+70 GRYLFRGQDTATLD
-84 ALALARLRCHHFGF
+84 ALSLARLRCHHFGF

-104 LLPHLDATANVEIPA
+104 LLPHLNAAANVEIPA
-119 VYAGTARAERQQR
+119 VYAGASRPERQ
-132 ARALLSRLGLADRSH
+132 ARSQALLARLGLSDRSH
-147 HRPGQLSGGQQ
+147 HTPGQLSGGQQ

-180 GALDSHSGKEVMAI
+180 GALDSQSGKEVMAI

-213 VANHAD
+213 VASHAD

-229 VEDSAQPAKSADQ
+229 
-242 AGRIDTLRDGRVVE
+242 LE
-256 DSGQAAKSANH
+256 DSGKPATATAPLPSAP
-267 ADRIDTLRDERAAE
+267 
-281 ENGQDAPAAQGTALP
+281 PAAR
-296 QAGVTKAAGK
+296 AGGND
-306 PSKGAIPP
+306 
-314 HIAPAKGS
+314 
-322 KLGWDRYR
+322 WDRYR
-330 EAARMAVHA
+330 EAGRMALHA

-364 VALGQGAR
+364 VALGQGTR
-372 AKVINDIN
+372 AKVIDQIN

-401 SIQTLNERDLDA
+401 SIQTLNKRDLDA

-425 QIATS
+425 QIAS
-430 GQLRYRNKTSTG
+430 PGQLRYRNKTSSG
-442 NVVGVGSDFF
+442 SIVGVGSDFF
-452 RVKGMTL
+452 RVKGMKL
-459 TQGRLFDERDI
+459 TSGRLFDERDI
-470 QSRTAVA
+470 QNRAAVA

-484 ESLLGKE
+484 KSLLGEE

-506 IIGVVAQETGFG
+506 IIGVVEEETGFG
-518 RSSQSVSIWL
+518 RSSQSVNVWL

-542 FSQITIRVKDGIQP
+542 FSQLTIRVKDGVQP

-561 AAVALL
+561 AAIELL

-646 LIEAVMVSL
+646 LIEAVIVSL
-655 LGGLLGIGLAL
+655 LGGMLGVGVSL
-666 LIGFVFSLFVESFQ
+666 LIGLLFSLFVESIQ
-680 MSFSLFSILMAF
+680 MQFSLFSILMAF